1 MHWRNEK
8 EWQKW
13 EDRLID
19 GETYSFA
26 HLRSFDMEIVKE
38 ARGDLPEYRAT
49 VRVVFDCHVVSE
61 KAEYIPDDQAYWLDT
76 GGHGRKFE
84 LRRYRYSKQLPTM
97 INGLPMGQVKCYV
110 GKHNNY
116 MVWEAGEGA
125 GHAHYQAYF
134 DIYKP
139 HQQPAGEVPLLI
151 LYVQS
156 AYLKDEPLAVQRER
170 SKAFG
175 QICAEL
181 TGAVQRK
188 TKGPFNKA
196 KRKKR

>member
-1 MHWRNEK
+1 
-8 EWQKW
+8 
-13 EDRLID
+13 
-19 GETYSFA
+19 
-26 HLRSFDMEIVKE
+26 MEVIKE
-38 ARGDLPEYRAT
+38 ARGEWAEFRAK

-61 KAEYIPDDQAYWLDT
+61 KAEFVPDDPAYWLDT

-84 LRRYRYSKQLPTM
+84 ITRYRYSKKLPTL
-97 INGLPMGQVKCYV
+97 INGLPLGQVKCYV

-125 GHAHYQAYF
+125 GYAHYQAYF

-139 HQQPAGEVPLLI
+139 YKQSDDGIPVLI

-156 AYLKDEPLAVQRER
+156 AYLKDEPLAAQRER

-175 QICAEL
+175 HICAEL
-181 TGAVQRK
+181 VGIVKPK
-188 TKGPFNKA
+188 TKGPRSKA
-196 KRKKR
+196 KKKER